1 MSYLSQ
7 SIRNRFP
14 SWSAIRREDS
24 SNGAKIIDVFA
35 FSLENLRNDYKKLY
49 KQEPSLYCSPT
60 YEPGH
65 IFYTSLENQE
75 EFVNYY
81 RDNKDLES
89 IFINANQGIE
99 LNQYD
104 TYEELVSSLP
114 DRIDVN
120 LLKTKECLIVETEEK
135 EIESSFFLDKEGENI
150 YIDLNYVN
158 NFITSVSQPYFNNE
172 TSITLRGKNSLF
184 DDIEETIIIKNTG
197 MYKSKNRFTS
207 LEKIE
212 KQENISGGNVISIVG
227 LEGAIRFFSSPK
239 KIFGKE
245 IKDKILVNKY
255 NRLEDRNGLDE
266 NYLFVELREEEDN
279 FYLDYIYRYYES
291 GIDYKKEESLE
302 GIEHFEDLLFSQII
316 LDINGEKVKVEDFW
330 WDEVKQKIIVIDAE
344 GIIYYYNLNKHFF
357 TEPRFSRSK
366 NITFIFEAINQQ
378 VALNETSEIFVF
390 LERPK
395 GPIYNY
401 CILLEKPNDES
412 DEYENFLF
420 LNENKEF
427 QNEISFF
434 KAKDHLDVFEN
445 VDSFKFDVN
454 YNEIGQYNFYII
466 SFRIKEDMHYEFEN
480 NNLTKNE
487 LLTRIQNRIEDN
499 YETDIHVNRL
509 SIYCEFLKP
518 EKSFNTNL
526 LEGNYS
532 LYKEG
537 PENNLYCIKTENNID
552 SLYVINEYTDGFLF
566 NYSSGELAV
575 LNEYESLSI
584 NINSSLNIEFNFY
597 DEMTKYRNSTSLD
610 ELGVEY
616 KLLRGQNERLNDYYK
631 RIYKCVL
638 ENYKYH
644 KNSFY
649 NSLGFATELQ
659 EIIICRIKPIE
670 TEIFLLPN
678 IIINDT
684 NLIVT
689 EGTQEVLNVSL
700 KEKKFLVDIFEE
712 LNNLN
717 LFEIEI
723 LKNNYEYL
731 KSEYLI
737 PCNAYRAINNMLSDD
752 YVTRLPK
759 KYINSVTDFNGN
771 FLYNKNDAEYILN
784 ENSYVLEE
792 NVLTKFNRGEE
803 RLHVEY
809 YDYPLIIK
817 WSPIKSYEIY
827 KDSFNKIT
835 HDGDENLTQ
844 DGAKIYN
851 MILEKQNTYWGK

>member
-35 FSLENLRNDYKKLY
+35 DALENLRNDYKKLY
-49 KQEPSLYCSPT
+49 KQEPGLYCSPT

-65 IFYTSLENQE
+65 VFYTSLENQE
-75 EFVNYY
+75 NFVDYY
-81 RDNKDLES
+81 RENEDLES
-89 IFINANQGIE
+89 VFITANENIE
-99 LNQYD
+99 LNIYK
-104 TYEELVSSLP
+104 TYEELILALP

-120 LLKTKECLIVETEEK
+120 FLKNKECLILETEDK
-135 EIESSFFLDKEGENI
+135 EIENIFSLDKDGENI
-150 YIDLNYVN
+150 YIDLNYVT
-158 NFITSVSQPYFNNE
+158 NFTTSISKPYFNNK
-172 TSITLRGKNSLF
+172 TSIILRGKNSLF

-207 LEKIE
+207 LERVE
-212 KQENISGGNVISIVG
+212 KQSNISGGNAISIIG
-227 LEGAIRFFSSPK
+227 LEGPIRFFTSPK

-245 IKDKILVNKY
+245 IDDKILINKY
-255 NRLEDRNGLDE
+255 NRLKDRNGLDE
-266 NYLFVELREEEDN
+266 NYLFIELREEENN

-291 GIDYKKEESLE
+291 GIDYKKKESTE

-316 LDINGEKVKVEDFW
+316 LDQTGNQIKVEDFW
-330 WDEVKQKIIVIDAE
+330 WDKVKQKIIIIDAE
-344 GIIYYYNLNKHFF
+344 GILYYYNLNKHFF
-357 TEPRFSRSK
+357 IEPRLNRSK
-366 NITFIFEAINQQ
+366 NITFIFEVVNQQ
-378 VALNETSEIFVF
+378 VALNETSEVFVF

-401 CILLEKPNDES
+401 CIVLEKPNDQS
-412 DEYENFLF
+412 NKYENFLF

-427 QNEISFF
+427 QNEITFF

-445 VDSFKFDVN
+445 VDSFKFDIT
-454 YNEIGQYNFYII
+454 YDEIGQYNFYII
-466 SFRIKEDMHYEFEN
+466 SFRIKEDLHYEFEN

-487 LLTRIQNRIEDN
+487 FFAQVENRIKDN
-499 YETDIHVNRL
+499 YEINIHLNRL
-509 SIYCEFLKP
+509 SVYCEYLKP
-518 EKSFNTNL
+518 ERSFDTNL
-526 LEGNYS
+526 LKGNYS

-552 SLYVINEYTDGFLF
+552 SIYVIDEYIDGFLF
-566 NYSSGELAV
+566 NYSTGELAV
-575 LNEYESLSI
+575 INEYESLSI

-610 ELGVEY
+610 EVGVEY
-616 KLLRGQNERLNDYYK
+616 KLLRGENEKLNDYYK

-649 NSLGFATELQ
+649 NSLGYVTELQ
-659 EIIICRIKPIE
+659 EKIICKIKPIE

-678 IIINDT
+678 IIIDDAS
-684 NLIVT
+684 LIVL
-689 EGTQEVLNVSL
+689 EGSQEILNISL
-700 KEKKFLVDIFEE
+700 KEKKFLIDLFEE

-717 LFEIEI
+717 LFEIEM
-723 LKNNYEYL
+723 LENNYQYL
-731 KSEYLI
+731 KSENLI
-737 PCNAYRAINNMLSDD
+737 PCNAYRAINNALSDD

-792 NVLTKFNRGEE
+792 NILTKYNRGEE
-803 RLHVEY
+803 RLHIEY
-809 YDYPLIIK
+809 YDYPLVIK

-835 HDGDENLTQ
+835 HDSNGNLTQ

-851 MILEKQNTYWGK
+851 MVLKKQNTYWGE